1 MEAER
6 EDKKQQ
12 EALRDEER
20 KRQEARRRKEEERLV
35 RTFCTV
41 DISMSVSEQLH
52 AYCSPNPTLTC
63 Y

>member
-6 EDKKQQ
+6 EDKKQL

-35 RTFCTV
+35 CTF
-41 DISMSVSEQLH
+41 L
-52 AYCSPNPTLTC
+52 
-63 Y
+63 